1 MANNFNSS
9 INNDE
14 EGAMHSKND
23 NIEIM
28 IADKA
33 DEMIRKLSDSLKN
46 IY

>member
-1 MANNFNSS
+1 
-9 INNDE
+9 
-14 EGAMHSKND
+14 MHSKND
-23 NIEIM
+23 NIKIM